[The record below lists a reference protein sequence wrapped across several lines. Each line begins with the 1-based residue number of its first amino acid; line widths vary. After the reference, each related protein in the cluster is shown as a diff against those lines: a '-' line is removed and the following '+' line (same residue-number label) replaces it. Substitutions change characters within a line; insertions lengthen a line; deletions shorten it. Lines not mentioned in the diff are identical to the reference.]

1 MRGLM
6 GWSRCQ
12 WGLVAIVGAC
22 VAVAATPATAP
33 TTAQAKIL
41 RATSILPPGESG
53 YVSLA
58 GVANG
63 TGSPHLY
70 DQQQMFIDF
79 WRKSAMFSQSGA
91 AESPMPGVTI
101 TRDSYGVPSITGATS
116 DDLWWGAGY
125 ATAEDRLFELELFR
139 RSTTGHLAEIL
150 GASYLPMDIEV
161 RRDFYTP
168 SELGAMYDDL
178 TPGMKARYD
187 AYTAGINAWVDHVN
201 SDPADMPGE
210 FVALADT
217 PVQQFTPED
226 LIAIGVYL
234 TRTTPNTDGSDL
246 QNMQAIQDGG
256 PTSFD
261 RILPLRMKGQLSTI
275 PRAYGLYPSVPGR
288 TPGQE
293 QAALARSYTYVR
305 HLPVPAAGNQGTEYV
320 SGTLPHLSAYDY
332 ARAADDGASVV
343 NPLSPLHR
351 GGSYMVAVS
360 EPRIHQALL
369 FNGPE
374 LGFSA
379 PEELYE
385 MELHG
390 PGLRVRGVTAPGAPV
405 IAIGHN
411 AHVAFGL
418 TSGLSQ
424 TNALYVEHL
433 VPGSPE
439 EYYHQGKI
447 LHMDCRDEVFNY
459 RSPPASALSV
469 NSLIPSPLQ
478 VGTVT
483 LRLCRT
489 IHGPVQERVGN
500 IAYARRYATWM
511 REVGTVYGLAA
522 VDQSSSVAQV
532 GRAATKLTWNEN
544 LMAADDRGNIG
555 YWHPGLLP
563 IRPKTWDERLP
574 YPGGG
579 QAEWRGFLPAA
590 RRPHVVDPAR
600 HWLTN
605 WNTLPSQGWTT
616 GNDPAS
622 ERVAG
627 PWFRAAWLDHL
638 TRQLALA
645 PSFEGLEHLVYE
657 AGTVAQQ
664 RPLAGAQLREALF
677 RATPHEAAVLEAILN
692 WNGSYSVTNSQGTVN
707 PGVAAWQTLKNQLQG
722 IALAPLGAAGSLI
735 GGGEPNDEHV
745 FDVDLGQAYALR
757 TLGPRAWRKAAAV
770 TFQILYH
777 RFGSTSPNA
786 WREPRAMFSQSAMGA
801 EQPPPMPF
809 FDRGTFE
816 QLVELGP

>member
-1 MRGLM
+1 
-6 GWSRCQ
+6 
-12 WGLVAIVGAC
+12 
-22 VAVAATPATAP
+22 
-33 TTAQAKIL
+33 
-41 RATSILPPGESG
+41 
-53 YVSLA
+53 
-58 GVANG
+58 
-63 TGSPHLY
+63 
-70 DQQQMFIDF
+70 
-79 WRKSAMFSQSGA
+79 
-91 AESPMPGVTI
+91 
-101 TRDSYGVPSITGATS
+101 
-116 DDLWWGAGY
+116 
-125 ATAEDRLFELELFR
+125 
-139 RSTTGHLAEIL
+139 
-150 GASYLPMDIEV
+150 
-161 RRDFYTP
+161 
-168 SELGAMYDDL
+168 
-178 TPGMKARYD
+178 
-187 AYTAGINAWVDHVN
+187 
-201 SDPADMPGE
+201 
-210 FVALADT
+210 
-217 PVQQFTPED
+217 
-226 LIAIGVYL
+226 
-234 TRTTPNTDGSDL
+234 
-246 QNMQAIQDGG
+246 MQAIQDSG
-256 PTSFD
+256 PTSFN
-261 RILPLRMKGQLSTI
+261 RILPLRIKGQLSTI
-275 PRAYGLYPSVPGR
+275 PTAYGQYPSVPGR
-288 TPGQE
+288 TPAQE
-293 QAALARSYTYVR
+293 QAALARSYAYVR
-305 HLPVPAAGNQGTEYV
+305 YLPVPAAGNQGTEYV
-320 SGTLPHLSAYDY
+320 SGTLPQLSASDY
-332 ARAADDGASVV
+332 ARAADDGASVI
-343 NPLSPLHR
+343 NPMSPLHR

-360 EPRIHQALL
+360 EPRVHQAFL

-390 PGLRVRGVTAPGAPV
+390 PGLMVRGVTAPGAPV

-433 VPGSPE
+433 VPGQPE
-439 EYYHQGKI
+439 EYYHEGQI
-447 LHMDCRDEVFNY
+447 LHMDCRNEVFNY
-459 RSPPASALSV
+459 RPPPTSALSV
-469 NSLIPSPLQ
+469 SSLIASPAQ

-511 REVGTVYGLAA
+511 REIGTIYGLAA
-522 VDQSSSVAQV
+522 VDQASSVAQV
-532 GRAATKLTWNEN
+532 GRATAKLTWNEN
-544 LMAADDRGNIG
+544 LMAADGRGNIG

-579 QAEWRGFLPAA
+579 QAEWRGFLPMA

-605 WNTLPSQGWTT
+605 WNTPPSQGWTT

-627 PWFRAAWLDHL
+627 PWFRAAWLDRL
-638 TRQLALA
+638 TGQLALA

-664 RPLAGAQLREALF
+664 RPLAGAKLREALF
-677 RATPHEAAVLEAILN
+677 RATPHEAAVLATILS
-692 WNGSYSVTNSQGTVN
+692 WNGSYSVTDSQGTVN

-722 IALAPLGAAGSLI
+722 IALAALGGAGSLI

-757 TLGPRAWRKAAAV
+757 TLGPGAWRKAAGV
-770 TFQILYH
+770 SFQILEH
-777 RFGSTSPNA
+777 RFGSTSPGA